1 MSRVVPSGARSKKVQ
16 FILSGMNPICVSAQ
30 ARIEHGLRTTENCNL
45 IGNKWAVDMLR
56 KHIVNGTT
64 RHAYLFAGPPGL
76 GRRTLALRFAQA
88 LNCITPAAPGI
99 PCGEC
104 RDCKQIAAMHHADM
118 TVIQA
123 ESEGGTLKV
132 DQIREARRT
141 LVLKP
146 YQASY
151 RVALFLRFQEAN
163 DNAANALLK
172 TLEEAPSYAVLILTA
187 DNPEQLLPTIVSR
200 CEVLRLRPLRVDD
213 VTNELERRGIE
224 NGRAKLIAHISG
236 GRFGYALRLL
246 EDDALLGWREERLND
261 LQTLLSASRVE
272 KFAYAEK
279 LSKDKESMR
288 QAILV
293 WLSYWRD
300 VMLRTVQAE
309 TPLVNVDRNLEIED
323 VAGKLD
329 LSAARQMVCTLEG
342 ALEKMERNVN
352 SRLLAEVLLLD
363 LPKV

>member
-1 MSRVVPSGARSKKVQ
+1 M
-16 FILSGMNPICVSAQ
+16 
-30 ARIEHGLRTTENCNL
+30 TDTWNL
-45 IGNKWAVDMLR
+45 IGNDWAVDMLK

-88 LNCITPAAPGI
+88 LNCPTPIEPGI

-104 RDCKQIAAMHHADM
+104 RACKQIAAMQHVDLTVVQAD
-118 TVIQA
+118 
-123 ESEGGTLKV
+123 SEGGTLKV

-146 YQASY
+146 YGAKY

-200 CEVLRLRPLRVDD
+200 CEVLRLRLLRVEE
-213 VTNELERRGIE
+213 VMKELESRGIE
-224 NGRAKLIAHISG
+224 SGRAMLISHLSG
-236 GRFGYALRLL
+236 GRFGYALRLV
-246 EDDALLGWREERLND
+246 EDESLLGGRAERLND
-261 LQTLLSASRVE
+261 LQGLISASRVE

-279 LSKDKESMR
+279 LSRDKESMR
-288 QAILV
+288 QAILI

-300 VMLRTVQAE
+300 VMLRAAHSQ
-309 TPLVNVDRNLEIED
+309 TPLVNVDRDAEIETLAGRLELSIARRVVSSLED
-323 VAGKLD
+323 V
-329 LSAARQMVCTLEG
+329 
-342 ALEKMERNVN
+342 LEKMERNVN

>member
-1 MSRVVPSGARSKKVQ
+1 M
-16 FILSGMNPICVSAQ
+16 MND
-30 ARIEHGLRTTENCNL
+30 HWNL
-45 IGNKWAVDMLR
+45 IGHEWAVDMLK
-56 KHIVNGTT
+56 KHVANETT

-88 LNCITPAAPGI
+88 LNCQTPVEAGI
-99 PCGEC
+99 PCQQC
-104 RDCKQIAAMHHADM
+104 RDCKQIEAMQHADL

-132 DQIREARRT
+132 DQIREARRSLT
-141 LVLKP
+141 LKP
-146 YQASY
+146 YQAKY

-200 CEVLRLRPLRVDD
+200 CEVLRLRPLRIED
-213 VTNELERRGIE
+213 VQAALENRGVETNQ
-224 NGRAKLIAHISG
+224 AKLIAHISG
-236 GRFGYALRLL
+236 GRFGYALRMIENRSLL
-246 EDDALLGWREERLND
+246 EKREERLND
-261 LQTLLSASRVE
+261 LQGLISASRVE
-272 KFAYAEK
+272 KFAYADK
-279 LSKDKESMR
+279 LSRDKESMR
-288 QAILV
+288 QTILI

-300 VMLRTVQAE
+300 VMLRSARAE
-309 TPLVNVDRNLEIED
+309 TPLVNVDRNVEIED
-323 VAGKLD
+323 LAGRLD
-329 LSAARQMVCTLEG
+329 LSIARTVVGGLEDI
-342 ALEKMERNVN
+342 LEKMERNVN